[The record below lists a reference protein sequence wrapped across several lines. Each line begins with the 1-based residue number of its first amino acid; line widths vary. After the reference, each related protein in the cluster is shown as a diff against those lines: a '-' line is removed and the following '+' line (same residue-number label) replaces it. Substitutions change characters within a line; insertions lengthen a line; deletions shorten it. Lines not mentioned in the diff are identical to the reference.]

1 MALVLKVTT
10 EYIDYLLGLNEP
22 GHSEN
27 IKCRDLLDR
36 IYNLLP
42 PPNEGERLL
51 YQADLTGYTQ
61 QKYFFRV
68 AYAAFYA
75 YLRGGIDPSS
85 IEELQYHLDHLTM
98 IEAPKS

>member
-22 GHSEN
+22 GHREN

-36 IYNLLP
+36 IYKLLP

-51 YQADLTGYTQ
+51 YQSDLTGYTQ

-75 YLRGGIDPSS
+75 YLRGGIDNSS
-85 IEELQYHLDHLTM
+85 IGQVRLRLYAVITE
-98 IEAPKS
+98 